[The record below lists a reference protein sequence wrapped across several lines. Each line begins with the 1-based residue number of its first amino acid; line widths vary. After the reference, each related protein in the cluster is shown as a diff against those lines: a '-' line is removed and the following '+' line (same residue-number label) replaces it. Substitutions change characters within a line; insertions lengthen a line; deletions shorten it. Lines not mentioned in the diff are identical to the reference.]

1 MSVFSRIN
9 YLIPTSKIPVTVHC
23 ESGNDD
29 LGNHTLPKLNNEF
42 NWSFCESIF
51 HNTLFFCR
59 IQWGSKYLKF
69 DVYKSEWRDRCSTRV
84 CLWRGFKMTVSIS
97 EMVWVVTWRNRI
109 AVNVCCMYMIS
120 CILYRFDILILISI
134 INIINFIFKFVW

>member
-1 MSVFSRIN
+1 MAHLMKKNLLPLLILLSTLSFQEATSKKCPFSHEYEVHVIN
-9 YLIPTSKIPVTVHC
+9 YLIPTSKIPVSVHC

-29 LGNHTLPKLNNEF
+29 LGNHTIPHLNNEF

-59 IQWGSKYLKF
+59 IRWGSKYLMF

-84 CLWRGFKMTVSIS
+84 CFWGVQNDGIYFGDGLGNDMEKSYSW
-97 EMVWVVTWRNRI
+97 
-109 AVNVCCMYMIS
+109 
-120 CILYRFDILILISI
+120 
-134 INIINFIFKFVW
+134 